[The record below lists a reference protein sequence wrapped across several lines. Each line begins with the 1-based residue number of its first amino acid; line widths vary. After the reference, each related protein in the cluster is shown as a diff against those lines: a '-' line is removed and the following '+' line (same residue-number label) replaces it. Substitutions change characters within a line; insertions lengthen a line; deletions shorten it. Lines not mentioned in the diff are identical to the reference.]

1 MASKNFYSNNKNL
14 FNLHEWF
21 LSFSQ
26 YLKNS
31 FHRENTDGNQVKG
44 FGYLTQLTR
53 TFQRQ
58 ALFYFYFYFYSMI
71 FHIFAAEIG

>member
-53 TFQRQ
+53 TFQR
-58 ALFYFYFYFYSMI
+58 
-71 FHIFAAEIG
+71 